1 MLSPHYDGREGQSS
15 QSPDPARPDTDL
27 DAGRVR
33 AGMLGGVFRRR
44 SSGAPEVLEEEP
56 QAQDA
61 APEVLRPGLTQA
73 KGRPTPKRSEAER
86 RRRQPFNAPADRK
99 AAGKQARERNSADR
113 ARRQEAMKRGEEWA
127 LLAKDKGP
135 VRKLV
140 RDCVDSRRGLSE
152 YSLFGLMFF
161 AVLLFIPG
169 LSALLVYVVY
179 ALLLVM
185 VVESV
190 LVSRR
195 AVRLVQERFPGQS
208 TRGLR
213 WYATQRGAMIRRF
226 RVPAPTVK
234 PGDKV

>member
-15 QSPDPARPDTDL
+15 RSPDPARPDTDL
-27 DAGRVR
+27 DVGRVR
-33 AGMLGGVFRRR
+33 AGMLEGVFRRR
-44 SSGAPEVLEEEP
+44 SSGAPEVLEEDP

-86 RRRQPFNAPADRK
+86 RRRQPFNAPTDRK

-140 RDCVDSRRGLSE
+140 RDSVDARRGLSE

-161 AVLLFIPG
+161 ALLLFIPK

-195 AVRLVQERFPGQS
+195 AVRLVQQRFPGQS

-234 PGDKV
+234 PGDKI